1 MAERFDFVIAGAGTA
16 GCLLAARLSEDPA
29 VAVALVEAGPDYGP
43 YDDGGWP
50 AEMLD
55 ARGIPVT
62 HDWEHEGDASLLRA
76 RIVGGCSAHNA
87 CFVVWGAR
95 GDYDEWADAAPGWS
109 FAELE
114 PYLRRGEAGLGTRL
128 PEARE
133 LSAFHHGALEAAAR
147 LGIPRLEDFN
157 DLDTGAGIAPVPLN
171 ARGPV
176 RWNSAF
182 AYLDSARARPN
193 LEVIAETLV
202 DRVAIDKGAA
212 TGLVVRARG
221 EQRELAAGTV
231 VLASGAYGSPA
242 ILLRSGIGPEP
253 ALRELGIEPVA
264 GLEGVGANLI
274 EHPGVTL
281 YFEPGDELRDS
292 LAAQH
297 EAGLLFQG
305 QCAIRAASELCAEGL
320 WDLQLLP
327 WASPK
332 ASEPVE
338 GPFETHI
345 SIFAMKPASR
355 GQVALRSTDPD
366 ERPGVEQRFLS
377 DPDGRDL
384 SVLLDGV
391 ARAREL
397 VATEPLASA
406 LAGEAGPA
414 TGITERAELEEWAG
428 ANARGFF
435 HPVGTCAM
443 GPASEPAAVVD
454 ERGAVHGIVGLHVA
468 DASIMPTIPRA
479 NTNLPTTA
487 VADRIAALL
496 ASRGSAAI

>member
-1 MAERFDFVIAGAGTA
+1 MADRFDFVIAGAGTA
-16 GCLLAARLSEDPA
+16 GCLLATRLSEDPA
-29 VAVALVEAGPDYGP
+29 ISVGLVEAGPDYGH
-43 YDDGGWP
+43 YDGGGWP

-62 HDWEHEGDASLLRA
+62 HDWGLEGDASLLRA

-95 GDYDEWADAAPGWS
+95 GDYDEWAEAAPGWS
-109 FAELE
+109 FAALE
-114 PYLRRGEAGLGTRL
+114 PYLRRAEADLETRL
-128 PEARE
+128 PEGRE
-133 LSAFHHGALEAAAR
+133 LSAFHHGALDAAAR

-157 DLDTGAGIAPVPLN
+157 DLDTAEGIAPVPLN

-182 AYLDSARARPN
+182 AYLDAARARPN
-193 LEVIAETLV
+193 LEVIADTLV
-202 DRVAIDKGAA
+202 DRVAIDDGAA
-212 TGLVVRARG
+212 TGLVVRAAGG
-221 EQRELAAGTV
+221 ERELAAGAV

-253 ALRELGIEPVA
+253 ALRGLEIEPVA
-264 GLEGVGANLI
+264 VLEGVGANLI
-274 EHPGVTL
+274 EHSGVTI

-297 EAGLLFQG
+297 AAGLLFQG
-305 QCAIRAASELCAEGL
+305 QCGIRAASGLCEEGL

-355 GQVALRSTDPD
+355 GLVTLRSADPD
-366 ERPGVEQRFLS
+366 ERPRVEQRFLS
-377 DPDGRDL
+377 DPGGRDL

-391 ARAREL
+391 ARARDL

-414 TGITERAELEEWAG
+414 AGIAERATLEEWAR
-428 ANARGFF
+428 ANVRGFF

-443 GPASEPAAVVD
+443 GPASESMAVVD
-454 ERGAVHGIVGLHVA
+454 QRGAVHGIAGLHVA

-496 ASRGSAAI
+496 ASRAPAAI